1 MHPDQKYIQYL
12 IDNDT
17 KGIGQIYA
25 SFGSKVVGMVCNN
38 SGSEDDGFDILQ
50 ESLMDIYHLAKD
62 RQFKLTTTFPSFLL
76 LVSKRKWL
84 NEIKKKKRQGVT
96 NADDFVFDIEDVS
109 SSELEAH
116 LQVVEKEN
124 MVMELLGTLG
134 ERCQEIIRKCMNAP
148 HQEQVAQMLGIS
160 YAYLRKKKSECMSQ
174 LGKKVKDHPLF
185 NTDRDEK

>member
-12 IDNDT
+12 ISNDP
-17 KGIGQIYA
+17 KGIAQIYA
-25 SFGSKVVGMVCNN
+25 SFGHKVVDMVRYN

-62 RQFKLTTTFPSFLL
+62 RQFKLTTTFSSFLL

-96 NADDFVFDIEDVS
+96 NADDFVFDVEDAS
-109 SSELEAH
+109 SKELEAH
-116 LQVVEKEN
+116 LQIVEKEN

-134 ERCQEIIRKCMNAP
+134 ERCQEIIRKCMTAP
-148 HQEQVAQMLGIS
+148 HQEQVAEMLGIS
-160 YAYLRKKKSECMSQ
+160 YAYLRKKKSECMAQ
-174 LGKKVKDHPLF
+174 LGKKVKAHPLF